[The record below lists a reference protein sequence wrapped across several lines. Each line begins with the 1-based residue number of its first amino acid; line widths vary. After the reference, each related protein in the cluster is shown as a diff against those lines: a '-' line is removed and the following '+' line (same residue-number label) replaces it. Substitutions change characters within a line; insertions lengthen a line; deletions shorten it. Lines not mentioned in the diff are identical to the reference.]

1 MAHESSKGRLLGF
14 AALGV
19 LALLVVVAFYSERGS
34 TATGSAGVPE
44 APAPAI
50 GAPSTTSVTESLPQA
65 PARGSTIP
73 AVAEDV
79 ALSPKA
85 RLLAERFLCVC
96 GCKDILSTCTCKETP
111 GSRDMKKYVQQLVD
125 EGKTPGEVEAAMVA
139 RYGEKVLP

>member
-1 MAHESSKGRLLGF
+1 MARESSKGRLLGF

-34 TATGSAGVPE
+34 TATGSAE
-44 APAPAI
+44 APAPPPI
-50 GAPSTTSVTESLPQA
+50 GAPSTTSVTESLPKA
-65 PARGSTIP
+65 PARGSTIT
-73 AVAEDV
+73 AVAEDI
-79 ALSPKA
+79 ALTPKA
-85 RLLAERFLCVC
+85 RLLAEKFVCVC

-139 RYGEKVLP
+139 RYGEEVLP